1 MKTVKLGCSEM
12 QVTEVCLGSMTWG
25 QQNTEQDAFEQLDYA
40 INQRGINF
48 IDTAEMYA
56 VPPSKETAG
65 LTETYIGNW
74 FAANPGKR
82 EDLIVASKIAGSGIA
97 WVRGGSKIT
106 PEVIMP
112 AIEGSLKRLQTDY
125 IDLYQLHW
133 PNRITPHF
141 SRHWPGDIDPA
152 QDDVNAEC
160 DNMRG
165 VLEALE
171 AAMKAG
177 KIRACGLS
185 NETPWGI
192 GEYHRLSE
200 KYNLPKMVSVQNE
213 FSLLHLKD
221 WPYVIESCIHNDMA
235 YLPWSPL
242 AGGAL
247 SGKYANG
254 EKPAGARWTMVQRN
268 GIFRDTS
275 HSHAAIAAYKAV
287 ADKHGLSLAQ
297 MCLAW
302 VYQATGVAS
311 TIIGAT
317 SMVQLKEDI
326 DAYELALGDDV
337 LADIAGVIKQYPQP
351 F

>member
-1 MKTVKLGCSEM
+1 MKTIKLGSSDM
-12 QVTEVCLGSMTWG
+12 QVTDICLGTMTWG
-25 QQNTEQDAFEQLDYA
+25 QQNTQEDAFEQLDYA
-40 INQRGINF
+40 INDRAINF

-82 EDLIVASKIAGSGIA
+82 EKLVLATKIVGAGLA
-97 WVRGGSKIT
+97 WIREGGPIT
-106 PEVIMP
+106 ADAIMP
-112 AIEGSLKRLQTDY
+112 SIDGSLKRLQTDY

-133 PNRITPHF
+133 PNRVTPHF
-141 SRHWPGDIDPA
+141 SRHWPAAIDPSL
-152 QDDVNAEC
+152 DDTQEQS
-160 DNMRG
+160 DGMLG
-165 VLEALE
+165 ILEALDT
-171 AAMKAG
+171 AIKAG

-192 GEYHRLSE
+192 AEYQRLSE
-200 KYNLPKMVSVQNE
+200 RHGLPKMVSIQNE

-221 WPYVIESCIHNDMA
+221 WPYLIESCIRSNMA
-235 YLPWSPL
+235 FLPWSPL

-254 EKPAGARWTMVQRN
+254 VKPAGARWTMVQRN

-275 HSHAAIAAYKAV
+275 YSHAAIDAYKEV
-287 ADKHGLSLAQ
+287 ADKHGLNLAQ
-297 MCLAW
+297 MSLAW
-302 VYQATGVAS
+302 VYQLTGVSA

-317 SMVQLKEDI
+317 SMAQLKDNI
-326 DAYELALGDDV
+326 DAYDLALSDEV
-337 LADIAGVIKQYPQP
+337 LSDISAVIRRYPQP